1 MCFIRIRFF
10 SFEFWI
16 IGNGQDTFSPPKSE
30 WAGLDWAFS
39 WGPYLVCFQTLFL
52 AWHGD
57 LMWIIK
63 NNSQHLFT
71 LPSVPPF
78 GSSVCCL
85 CFTWMNIS
93 HTGNKFGDFWF
104 YLRDDTF
111 GKRARWMTRCA
122 VLNSPSMPTCLFPHK
137 EQVQLIRL
145 VEKMSYL
152 FSSFLCNNYTP
163 GCTGHCCPRHS
174 IPVVK
179 WTWGKCAVVWDSI
192 ALKCSTYDA
201 NLSAPD

>member
-63 NNSQHLFT
+63 NNSQHLLT

-104 YLRDDTF
+104 YLRDEGWYIWQTSKMDDTVCSAEF
-111 GKRARWMTRCA
+111 ALYAYMSVSTQGTSTVNKTCWEN
-122 VLNSPSMPTCLFPHK
+122 VLFIFIFP
-137 EQVQLIRL
+137 V
-145 VEKMSYL
+145 
-152 FSSFLCNNYTP
+152 
-163 GCTGHCCPRHS
+163 
-174 IPVVK
+174 
-179 WTWGKCAVVWDSI
+179 
-192 ALKCSTYDA
+192 
-201 NLSAPD
+201 